1 MDIYKYN
8 IGIMFRIFKLKS
20 SKAKHLLKI
29 IKNSNLNS
37 IIILKWVFFRKCLK
51 LVQKTEK

>member
-8 IGIMFRIFKLKS
+8 IGIMLRILKLKS

-29 IKNSNLNS
+29 KKNSNLNS